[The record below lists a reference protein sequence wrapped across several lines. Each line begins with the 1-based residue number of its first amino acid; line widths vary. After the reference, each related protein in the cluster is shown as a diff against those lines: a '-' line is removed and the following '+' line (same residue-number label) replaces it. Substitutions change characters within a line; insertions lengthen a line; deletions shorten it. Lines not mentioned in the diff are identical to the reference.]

1 MNGRLNSQGA
11 IGPSLSASM
20 SPLRPY
26 GHHEQPPEQAAG
38 LSVGRSA
45 CGKRLW
51 SWLAR

>member
-38 LSVGRSA
+38 LSVSRSLT
-45 CGKRLW
+45 GTL
-51 SWLAR
+51 L